1 MFLNV
6 LNIRLK
12 ECSIFIFGL
21 FSLNSDSLDFQPK
34 WNSIDGKI
42 DRTSFHGK
50 YEIVEKFPLNVAGRT
65 GVIGRG
71 LLGRWGVNHAAD
83 PIVTR
88 WKRNIDGT
96 IMKHGTTEK

>member
-1 MFLNV
+1 MFFFY
-6 LNIRLK
+6 
-12 ECSIFIFGL
+12 FIQ
-21 FSLNSDSLDFQPK
+21 SDDTNFRPK

-42 DRTSFHGK
+42 DRTTFHGE
-50 YEIVEKFPLNVAGRT
+50 YEIHDKYPRNVAGRT
-65 GVIGRG
+65 GISGRG

-96 IMKHGTTEK
+96 IMKHEETGK

>member
-1 MFLNV
+1 MH
-6 LNIRLK
+6 
-12 ECSIFIFGL
+12 SIFDFNKNL
-21 FSLNSDSLDFQPK
+21 FFCRLSFVNSDSADFHPK

-50 YEIVEKFPLNVAGRT
+50 YEIDERRPLNVAGRT
-65 GVIGRG
+65 GIIGRG

-88 WKRNIDGT
+88 WKRNIDRT
-96 IMKHGTTEK
+96 IMKHSTSAK